1 MLPELKMMIGIR
13 YLLKQWKNTHLL
25 NNKMDVLLSGSLED
39 RARLILDCQEEVK
52 SIEQRIKEESSDDLV
67 ARLEALQ
74 KVEEVTE
81 EDTGG
86 KEFIQNGTANLVRW
100 QAYQ

>member
-25 NNKMDVLLSGSLED
+25 NTRWMVLLSGSLED

-52 SIEQRIKEESSDDLV
+52 SIVTNYCGYWSCTTFRWYIIKSSLHDL
-67 ARLEALQ
+67 
-74 KVEEVTE
+74 
-81 EDTGG
+81 D
-86 KEFIQNGTANLVRW
+86 I
-100 QAYQ
+100 